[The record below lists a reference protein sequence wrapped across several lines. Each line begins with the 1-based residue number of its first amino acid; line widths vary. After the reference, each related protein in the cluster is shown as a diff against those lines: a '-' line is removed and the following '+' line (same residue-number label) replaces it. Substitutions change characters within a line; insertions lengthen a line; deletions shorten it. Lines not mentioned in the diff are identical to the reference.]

1 MKNNTQ
7 VNRDILILSNG
18 PGEVTT
24 WVRPV
29 VKALRKVFP
38 EKQVRISV
46 MLSPCPHSTGQEV
59 EILSSYPEVD
69 RVQGAEDFFRFL
81 LFGKTKQN
89 WQWCDSPPETLRERG
104 VVLFLGGDQIFPVL
118 IGKRLGYKTIIYAE
132 WQALWYS
139 WVDHFALMKPQII
152 SNIPPKYRY
161 KCQVVGDLMADIE
174 KQHPIEI
181 NTNTELIGLLPGSK
195 PAKLAQGVPLSLA
208 VAEYIHQKRPQT
220 KFIILVAPTLKLDTL
235 AKYANLKENPVIKKV
250 GNVTA
255 ELVIPKQ
262 EEQNPFFLTSGGVKV
277 DLITQFPAY
286 EKLSQCSFCLTTI
299 GANTAELT
307 SLAIPMMVI
316 IPTNQIDAMRAWDGL
331 PGILANLPVVGTA
344 FAKTINWLAW
354 QWFQQKRALYAWP
367 NIWAGEEI
375 VPELVGHLTPEYLGE
390 YCLDWLRNPE
400 QINQVGEK
408 LNQVRGERGAAEKIA
423 KLVKEILN

>member
-1 MKNNTQ
+1 MCIKSKSLPNKD
-7 VNRDILILSNG
+7 VLILSNG

-46 MLSPCPHSTGQEV
+46 MLSPCPHSTGQEL
-59 EILSSYPEVD
+59 EILSNYSEVD

-89 WQWCDSPPETLRERG
+89 WQWSDRG
-104 VVLFLGGDQIFPVL
+104 VVLFLGGDQIFPVI

-132 WQALWYS
+132 WQALWYR
-139 WVDHFALMKPQII
+139 WIDCFALMKPQII
-152 SNIPPKYRY
+152 SKIPPQYSY

-174 KQHPIEI
+174 QQHSVEI
-181 NTNTELIGLLPGSK
+181 NTELIGLLPGSK
-195 PAKLAQGVPLSLA
+195 PAKLAQGVPLTLA
-208 VAEYIHQKRPQT
+208 IAEHINQQRPQT
-220 KFIILVAPTLKLDTL
+220 HFLIAVAPTLNLDTL
-235 AKYANLKENPVIKKV
+235 AKYANLNENPVIKKV

-262 EEQNPFFLTSGGVKV
+262 EEQNPFFLTSGGVKI

-286 EKLSQCSFCLTTI
+286 EKLSQCSFCLTTA
-299 GANTAELT
+299 GANTAELA
-307 SLAIPMMVI
+307 SLAIPMIVI
-316 IPTNQIDAMRAWDGL
+316 IPTNQIEAMRAWDGL
-331 PGILANLPVVGTA
+331 PGILANLPLVGTT
-344 FAKTINWLAW
+344 FAKTINWLVW
-354 QWFQQKRALYAWP
+354 QWFQRKRILYAWP
-367 NIWAGEEI
+367 NIWAGKEI
-375 VPELVGHLTPEYLGE
+375 VPELVGHSTSEYLGE

-400 QINQVGEK
+400 QINKVGEK
-408 LNQVRGERGAAEKIA
+408 LNQLRGKRGAAQKIA
-423 KLVKEILN
+423 KLVEERLN